1 MLVLDINHNLEDST
15 LYISGSP
22 IQGGPSRVFSEPTGS
37 VITDNRLSVY
47 NQEYKFF
54 YTSSAEF
61 DLSVRSSL
69 NTSEHF
75 YTSKSLHS
83 TDVDHEYYD
92 ITALNR
98 SFFTGVKNT
107 SDTTLDGDLPII
119 IKTSAPTVAMPADA
133 GISKLTIDK
142 ADQHW
147 SENES

>member
-1 MLVLDINHNLEDST
+1 MSLYNFAINHNFEDST
-15 LYISGSP
+15 LYVNGSVTW
-22 IQGGPSRVFSEPTGS
+22 GGPSRVFSEPTGS

-61 DLSVRSSL
+61 DKSRRRSL

-98 SFFTGVKNT
+98 SFFAGVKNT
-107 SDTTLDGDLPII
+107 SDTTLDGDLPVI

-133 GISKLTIDK
+133 GISKLRVDK
-142 ADQHW
+142 SDIKRV
-147 SENES
+147 E